1 MLNKIFLMGRLV
13 ADPELKQTTTGLPVV
28 TFRIAVDRDR
38 KNKET
43 GEREADFVTVV
54 AWRST
59 AEFVSKY
66 FSKGRM
72 AVVEGRLQIRPYT
85 DRDGNKRSA
94 TEVVADNIYF
104 GDSRRDGDGGGS
116 SFPSGGGYS
125 GGYPARSAAPA
136 PQQPAY
142 EAPTGGGDQFAE
154 LDSDDG
160 ELPF

>member
-13 ADPELKQTTTGLPVV
+13 ADPELKQTTTGLPVA

-43 GEREADFVTVV
+43 GERDADFVTIV

-59 AEFVSKY
+59 AEFVSRY
-66 FSKGRM
+66 FTKGRM
-72 AVVEGRLQIRPYT
+72 VVVEGRLQIRPYT

-94 TEVVADNIYF
+94 TEVVADTVYF

-116 SFPSGGGYS
+116 YSGGGSYA
-125 GGYPARSAAPA
+125 PRSAAPA

-142 EAPTGGGDQFAE
+142 DAPAGGAGGDQFSE
-154 LDSDDG
+154 LDDDDG

>member
-1 MLNKIFLMGRLV
+1 MLNKAFLMGRLV
-13 ADPELKQTTTGLPVV
+13 ADPESRQTPSGVPVT
-28 TFRIAVDRDR
+28 TFRIAVDRDF

-43 GEREADFVTVV
+43 GEREADFISIV

-59 AEFVSKY
+59 AEFVSRY

-72 AVVEGRLQIRPYT
+72 AVVEGRLQVRNYT
-85 DRDGNKRSA
+85 DRDGNKRYV
-94 TEVVADNIYF
+94 TEVVADNVYF

-116 SFPSGGGYS
+116 YSGGGNYA
-125 GGYPARSAAPA
+125 PRSASPA

-142 EAPTGGGDQFAE
+142 DAPAGGGDQFAE
-154 LDSDDG
+154 LDDDDG